1 MSAIPQHHEKIE
13 PRVNANSTAAATVTV
28 PCPLGMHMRVCA
40 LVVIIARKFRSSIKL
55 RRREQDADAK
65 SILGIMRLGLRQGET
80 FRIEAQGLDAQNAV
94 TALTDLFTD
103 VDTLCVGE

>member
-1 MSAIPQHHEKIE
+1 MSAINRHHEKVE
-13 PRVNANSTAAATVTV
+13 PRVHANSTAAATVTV

-40 LVVIIARKFRSSIKL
+40 LVVIIAKKFQSSINL
-55 RRREQDADAK
+55 RRPKQEADAK
-65 SILGIMRLGLRQGET
+65 SILGIMSLGLRQGET
-80 FRIEAQGLDAQNAV
+80 FRIEAQGFDAHNAV